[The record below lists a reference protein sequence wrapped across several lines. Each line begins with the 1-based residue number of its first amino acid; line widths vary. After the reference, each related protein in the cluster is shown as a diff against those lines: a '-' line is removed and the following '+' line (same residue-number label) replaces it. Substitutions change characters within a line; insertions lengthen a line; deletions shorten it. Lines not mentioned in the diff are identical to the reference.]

1 MLNNTG
7 NASST
12 QRLLEGQT
20 DPATTTKA
28 LAKPDAWLQAGKTL
42 FQRATGTLMCQQR
55 FAPFLPWV
63 AIILYRSLEVGPCFT
78 AVQAFC
84 VRMAC
89 SCLLADWSYDGAA
102 SVVKPL
108 CNMVMSLEI
117 CAHAHLLMLTG
128 NSSDKVKMLNMGQHI
143 LDSMDTAQQLY
154 QVFSESRSHVC
165 SCFARYLHM
174 L

>member
-28 LAKPDAWLQAGKTL
+28 LAKPDAWVQAGKTL

-63 AIILYRSLEVGPCFT
+63 AVSLYKSLNVGPCFA

-89 SCLLADWSYDGAA
+89 SCRLPDRSYDGAA
-102 SVVKPL
+102 SVVRPL
-108 CNMVMSLEI
+108 CNMVMSLDP

-143 LDSMDTAQQLY
+143 LDSLDTPQQLY
-154 QVFSESRSHVC
+154 QVCYELRSHVC
-165 SCFARYLHM
+165 RA
-174 L
+174 

>member
-1 MLNNTG
+1 MQSSLSEPMLNNTG

-28 LAKPDAWLQAGKTL
+28 LAKPDAWVQAGKTL

-63 AIILYRSLEVGPCFT
+63 AIVLYRSLDVGPCF
-78 AVQAFC
+78 AAAQAFC

-89 SCLLADWSYDGAA
+89 SCLLADRSYDGAA
-102 SVVKPL
+102 CVMKSL
-108 CNMVMSLEI
+108 CNMVLSLDS
-117 CAHAHLLMLTG
+117 CARAYLLVLTG

-143 LDSMDTAQQLY
+143 LDSLDTPQQLY
-154 QVFSESRSHVC
+154 QVCSEFRSHVC
-165 SCFARYLHM
+165 RA
-174 L
+174 